1 MVQLCSVFLFLSTL
15 FATCGADQVRKTEMT
30 KSLSYSNASVS
41 PKDLPIC
48 ANNADC
54 IVAGQQTCC
63 AGSCIAS
70 SNTCCVSS
78 TCTTGPSTCTA
89 YYCDSGYS
97 CDGTYSC
104 KKSISTCFAGSSE
117 VTLENGDSKKISEVI
132 IGDRVLSYRKGK
144 SVYSDVVAIPH
155 ARNSDLSEFIQIT
168 TTSGKVIKAT
178 PQHLIKAGVCDSDM
192 SLIPAIRVTDKD
204 CVLTADGQETVM
216 SSMNVMEE
224 GLYTIVTNEE
234 YLIVNGI
241 VASPFAVN
249 HAIPHFFY
257 NFHRMLYKL
266 MPQCLSTKM
275 MTSVATVADE
285 IAKQYSLY
293 ITESN

>member
-41 PKDLPIC
+41 PNADQTC

-54 IVAGQQTCC
+54 TVVGTQTCC
-63 AGSCIAS
+63 AGLCITT
-70 SNTCCVSS
+70 SNTCCVST
-78 TCTTGPSTCTA
+78 TCSSGPGTCIS
-89 YYCDSGYS
+89 YSCPSGSSCDSA
-97 CDGTYSC
+97 TTC
-104 KKSISTCFAGSSE
+104 KSSSSCFAGSSE